1 MPFDGTGYQRRS
13 TVLDKID
20 QVIRLLSDEQRWCKR
35 RLQTRE
41 GRRCI
46 VGALI
51 AVDALILKEPIRV
64 AIEQVTGEYYLK
76 LEAFNDHA
84 QTTHALVMKVL
95 QQARAHIANSQ
106 ETASQ
111 AERVPLKRFWDV
123 FR

>member
-13 TVLDKID
+13 TVLDEID
-20 QVIRLLSDEQRWCKR
+20 QVIQLLSDEQRWCKR
-35 RLQTRE
+35 RLETRD

-51 AVDALILKEPIRV
+51 AVDALILKEPIRL
-64 AIEQVTGEYYLK
+64 AIVQVTGEYYLK
-76 LEAFNDHA
+76 LEAFSDHPK
-84 QTTHALVMKVL
+84 TTHALVMKVL
-95 QQARAHIANSQ
+95 QQARANIANSQ

-123 FR
+123 FL